1 MAVKGNKM
9 PLTALFYKRTPRH
22 AAARRGERGRKISDS
37 EGRIAEA
44 VHQRVDVLAGL
55 AHGAV
60 AAVEAGVVGQ
70 AGGVEDR
77 GDRDAQTLVG
87 GGEDGRQARHGA
99 AVVVDRDR
107 KSTRLNSSHPLS
119 SRMPSSA

>member
-1 MAVKGNKM
+1 MQASAFLICSIIIFQMAVKGNKM
-9 PLTALFYKRTPRH
+9 PLTALFYNRTPRH

-70 AGGVEDR
+70 AGSVLI
-77 GDRDAQTLVG
+77 T
-87 GGEDGRQARHGA
+87 
-99 AVVVDRDR
+99 
-107 KSTRLNSSHPLS
+107 
-119 SRMPSSA
+119 SASYPRCFSIPV

>member
-9 PLTALFYKRTPRH
+9 PLTALFYNRTPRH
-22 AAARRGERGRKISDS
+22 AAAQRGERGRKISDS

-60 AAVEAGVVGQ
+60 AAVEAGVVRQ
-70 AGGVEDR
+70 AGGV
-77 GDRDAQTLVG
+77 V
-87 GGEDGRQARHGA
+87 
-99 AVVVDRDR
+99 
-107 KSTRLNSSHPLS
+107 
-119 SRMPSSA
+119 PSPDLLPRTYWYNVQPCLPPNPPFVQQL